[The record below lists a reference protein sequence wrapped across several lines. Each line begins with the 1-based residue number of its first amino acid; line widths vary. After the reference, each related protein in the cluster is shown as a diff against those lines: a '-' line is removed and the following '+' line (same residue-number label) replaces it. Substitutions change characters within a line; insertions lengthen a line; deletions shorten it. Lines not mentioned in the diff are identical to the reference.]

1 VGAYFLNPHGVRS
14 LTETLLKAISS
25 SLDIAVF
32 LISVSFEKD
41 KFTFMPDDEKKS
53 TFSLARQELIK
64 ANKKTITKLICLVL
78 ELKIIYKK
86 SK

>member
-1 VGAYFLNPHGVRS
+1 
-14 LTETLLKAISS
+14 
-25 SLDIAVF
+25 
-32 LISVSFEKD
+32 
-41 KFTFMPDDEKKS
+41 MPDDEKKS

-78 ELKIIYKK
+78 VLKIIYKK